1 MYTNTCYP
9 YYWTIRYAKK
19 KGRSGMVGIGLLTL
33 AAFFLIA
40 LGRVRPAAAETTRP
54 VYPAVASEKR
64 VAALKRVVS
73 RVMAMT
79 EAEMVALVPDKTG
92 FRFMGCPNCDEGT
105 QEGQLRWSI
114 SDPHRVKCRF
124 CDMVFPNDQYPE
136 DRVMTVVNPV
146 GVEVAYPYWEDATGY
161 RYLFSARGWR
171 EARSYFSNIAQRF
184 GELYQATGKVAYAR
198 RAALILDAF
207 ARYYPGFLVSRDW
220 PHRPKGFATEPPY
233 PNGGGKWG
241 RWRHDEMPTNLVFAY
256 DSIYGSGELERL
268 SEEVGADVKARI
280 ENGFFRGAIRQDQF
294 HGIVYGNAGP
304 RIYEGYIAIG
314 RVLTD
319 PGLVHEGVR
328 RSRELFRRMFY
339 EDGFWMEGSVGY
351 HQMTMG
357 GMNRVFRAVRG
368 YSDPPGYVH
377 PEDGTRLDNMDLS
390 RDIPVIASAERILEV
405 CRYPDGRQMTMHDNW
420 AHFRNLKVPEQS
432 VSTLL
437 AGVGH
442 AWLGRGTGDEQ
453 AQLHLHFSGGYG
465 HQHADNLNMGLF
477 AKGRELLPDVGY
489 THTRHRVWST
499 STLCHNTVVIDEQR
513 QYSGGRQGPSDGRLL
528 AFEPG
533 FDVVKW
539 VEAGGERAYPGVA
552 QVYRRALLL
561 VNAGES
567 DVYAVDLFRVTGGS
581 QHDWSLHGDADADGD
596 AKVSVPLA
604 PYGEHMLPGVDVRF
618 PTGESDRGDAEGRNI
633 AYAYFQNVSRG
644 TTSGDLKV
652 TFGIDDSPVAVRT
665 HIPGQAGAEVFAG
678 DAMSFRRAEEND
690 ALLDRFRMPIFLL
703 RRKGPAPL
711 SSLFVAVH
719 EPYDGEPF
727 VDDVRLE
734 KMDGDAV
741 GISVS
746 HHGVVD
752 HILYRGSSGDS
763 AVSMGDLS
771 LNGDVGFVRMR
782 NGRPE
787 MMGLWGGTMLKW
799 KQIVLEGS
807 GAYEGEVTG
816 TMRRDAGAQYDA
828 LVVAS
833 ELPDGDLLNGAT
845 AVVTFGDGST
855 RGCGVR
861 AVSREANVR
870 HVVLDADPGF
880 DVDSDG
886 MRHLFF
892 PHREIPGTVHYRLRT
907 SAFANTAER
916 SLTSIGE
923 ARISGL

>member
-1 MYTNTCYP
+1 MDVIN
-9 YYWTIRYAKK
+9 
-19 KGRSGMVGIGLLTL
+19 VLTL
-33 AAFFLIA
+33 AVCCMIA
-40 LGRVRPAAAETTRP
+40 LGWARPAGAEPTRP
-54 VYPAVASEKR
+54 VYRVDASSER
-64 VAALKRVVS
+64 VNRLKRSVS
-73 RVMAMT
+73 RVMAMS
-79 EAEMVALVPDKTG
+79 EADMVALVPDKTG

-136 DRVMTVVNPV
+136 DRVMKVLNQV

-171 EARSYFSNIAQRF
+171 EARTYFSRIAQLF
-184 GELYQATGKVAYAR
+184 GELYQMTGERVYAR
-198 RAALILDAF
+198 RSVLILDAF

-268 SEEVGADVKARI
+268 SEETGVDVKARI
-280 ENGFFRGAIRQDQF
+280 ENDFFRGAIRQDQF
-294 HGIVYGNAGP
+294 HETDYGNAGP

-314 RVLTD
+314 RVLGD

-328 RSRELFRRMFY
+328 QSRELFRRTFY

-377 PEDGTRLDNMDLS
+377 PENGTRLDGLDLE
-390 RDIPVIASAERILEV
+390 RDIAVITRAKRILDI

-420 AHFRNLKVPEQS
+420 AHFRNLRVPDRS

-442 AWLGRGTGDEQ
+442 AWLGQGKVDEQ
-453 AQLHLHFSGGYG
+453 VQLHLHFSGGYG
-465 HQHADNLNMGLF
+465 HEHADNLNMVLF
-477 AKGRELLPDVGY
+477 ANGRELLPDVGY

-499 STLCHNTVVIDEQR
+499 STLCHNTVVIDEKR
-513 QYSGGRQGPSDGRLL
+513 QHTRGRSGPSDGRLL

-533 FDVVKW
+533 FDAVKW
-539 VEAGGERAYPGVA
+539 AEASGEGAYPGLA
-552 QVYRRALLL
+552 RVYRRALLL

-581 QHDWSLHGDADADGD
+581 QHDWALHGNADADGE
-596 AKVSVPLA
+596 ASVSVPLA
-604 PYGEHMLPGVDVRF
+604 PYGEHMLPGVDVRL
-618 PTGESDRGDAEGRNI
+618 PTGESDRGDAGGRNI

-644 TTSGDLKV
+644 AASDDLKI
-652 TFGIDDSPVAVRT
+652 TFSIDDSPVAVRT

-690 ALLDRFRMPIFLL
+690 ALLDKFRMPIFLL
-703 RRKGPAPL
+703 RRKGTPPL
-711 SSLFVAVH
+711 SSRFAAVH
-719 EPYDGEPF
+719 EPFDGKPF
-727 VDDVRLE
+727 VDDVRVEML
-734 KMDGDAV
+734 DGDAV
-741 GISVS
+741 GITVS

-752 HILYRGSSGDS
+752 HIVYRGGPGDNAIS
-763 AVSMGDLS
+763 IGDLS
-771 LNGDVGFVRMR
+771 LNGEVGFVRAR
-782 NGRPE
+782 DGRPE
-787 MMGLWGGTMLKW
+787 LMGLWGGTLLKW
-799 KQIVLEGS
+799 DQVVLEGS

-816 TMRRDAGAQYDA
+816 TLRTDAGAPHDA
-828 LVVAS
+828 LIVRG
-833 ELPDGDLLNGAT
+833 ELPTGEALKGST
-845 AVVTFGDGST
+845 AIVTFGDGST
-855 RGCGVR
+855 RGCRVR
-861 AVSREANVR
+861 AVSREGGKTP
-870 HVVLDADPGF
+870 VLLESDRGFAVDAK
-880 DVDSDG
+880 G

-892 PHREIPGTVHYRLRT
+892 PHREIPGTVRYRLRT
-907 SAFANTAER
+907 SAFVQTADR

-923 ARISGL
+923 AKFSGN

>member
-1 MYTNTCYP
+1 MD
-9 YYWTIRYAKK
+9 
-19 KGRSGMVGIGLLTL
+19 GIGLLVL
-33 AAFFLIA
+33 VVVCMIVA
-40 LGRVRPAAAETTRP
+40 GRTRSAMAEPTHP
-54 VYPAVASEKR
+54 VYPIEASEKR
-64 VAALKRVVS
+64 VAVLKRVVS
-73 RVMAMT
+73 RVMAMS
-79 EAEMVALVPDKTG
+79 EAEMVTLVPDRTG

-124 CDMVFPNDQYPE
+124 CDMVFPNDRYPE
-136 DRVMTVVNPV
+136 DRVMKVVNPV
-146 GVEVAYPYWEDATGY
+146 GVEVEYPYWEDATGY

-171 EARSYFSNIAQRF
+171 EARSYFSSTAQRF
-184 GELYQATGKVAYAR
+184 GELYQMTGDRTYAR

-220 PHRPKGFATEPPY
+220 PHRPKGFAMEPPY

-256 DSIYGSGELERL
+256 DSIYESGELERL
-268 SEEVGADVKARI
+268 SEAMGTDVKARI
-280 ENGFFRGAIRQDQF
+280 EDDFFRGAIRQDQF
-294 HGIVYGNAGP
+294 HGTVYGNAGP

-314 RVLTD
+314 RVLSD

-328 RSRELFRRMFY
+328 RSRGLFRRMFY

-368 YSDPPGYVH
+368 YSDPPGFVH
-377 PEDGTRLDNMDLS
+377 PEEGTRLDNLDLA
-390 RDIPVIASAERILEV
+390 RDISVIARAEQILEI

-420 AHFRNLKVPEQS
+420 AHFRNLKVPERS

-442 AWLGRGTGDEQ
+442 AWLGRGHGDEQ
-453 AQLHLHFSGGYG
+453 VQLHLHFSGGYG

-477 AKGRELLPDVGY
+477 AKGLELLPDVGY

-533 FDVVKW
+533 FDAVKW
-539 VEAGGERAYPGVA
+539 VEAGGERAYPGLA
-552 QVYRRALLL
+552 KVYRRGLLL

-567 DVYAVDLFRVTGGS
+567 DGYAIDLFRVIGGS
-581 QHDWSLHGDADADGD
+581 QHDWALHGSADADGD
-596 AKVSVPLA
+596 AAVSVPLA
-604 PYGEHMLPGVDVRF
+604 PHAEHLLPGVDVRF

-633 AYAYFQNVSRG
+633 AYAYFQNVTRG
-644 TTSGDLKV
+644 AASDDLAI
-652 TFGIDDSPVAVRT
+652 TFSIDDSPVAVRT

-690 ALLDRFRMPIFLL
+690 ALLDRFRMPILLL

-711 SSLFVAVH
+711 SSLFAAVH
-719 EPYDGEPF
+719 EPFEGKPF

-734 KMDGDAV
+734 VLDGDAV
-741 GISVS
+741 GLRVS

-752 HILYRGSSGDS
+752 HIVYRGGSGDN
-763 AVSMGDLS
+763 AVSAGGLS
-771 LNGDVGFVRMR
+771 LHGEVGFVRVR
-782 NGRPE
+782 NGQPE
-787 MMGLWGGTMLKW
+787 AMGLWGGTMLKW
-799 KQIVLEGS
+799 KQIVLTGS

-816 TMRRDAGAQYDA
+816 TTRKDAGAAYDG
-828 LVVAS
+828 LVVTG
-833 ELPDGDLLNGAT
+833 ELPAGESLNGAT
-845 AVVTFGDGST
+845 AIVSFGDGST
-855 RGCGVR
+855 RGCRVR
-861 AVSREANVR
+861 AVSREGEET
-870 HVVLDADPGF
+870 HVLLDGDPGF
-880 DVDSDG
+880 DVDGEG

-892 PHREIPGTVHYRLRT
+892 PHREIPGTVRYRLRT
-907 SAFANTAER
+907 SAFAQTADQ
-916 SLTSIGE
+916 SLTSIG
-923 ARISGL
+923 AAGFSGL

>member
-1 MYTNTCYP
+1 MD
-9 YYWTIRYAKK
+9 
-19 KGRSGMVGIGLLTL
+19 GIGLLVL
-33 AAFFLIA
+33 VVFCLIV
-40 LGRVRPAAAETTRP
+40 LGWARSVLAETTHP
-54 VYPAVASEKR
+54 VYPVDASAKR

-73 RVMAMT
+73 RVMAMS
-79 EAEMVALVPDKTG
+79 EDEMVALVPDRTG

-124 CDMVFPNDQYPE
+124 CDMVFPNDRYPE
-136 DRVMTVVNPV
+136 DRVMNVVNPV
-146 GVEVAYPYWEDATGY
+146 GVEVEYPYWEDATGY

-171 EARSYFSNIAQRF
+171 EARSYFSSTAQRF
-184 GELYQATGKVAYAR
+184 GDLYQMTGERAYAR

-241 RWRHDEMPTNLVFAY
+241 RWRHDEMPTNLVYAY

-268 SEEVGADVKARI
+268 SAEVGADVKARI
-280 ENGFFRGAIRQDQF
+280 ENDFFRGAIRQDRF
-294 HGIVYGNAGP
+294 HETDYGNAGP
-304 RIYEGYIAIG
+304 RIYEGYIVIG
-314 RVLTD
+314 WVLAD

-377 PEDGTRLDNMDLS
+377 PVDGTRLDNLDLS
-390 RDIPVIASAERILEV
+390 RDIPVIARAERILET
-405 CRYPDGRQMTMHDNW
+405 CRYPDGRQITMHDNW
-420 AHFRNLKVPEQS
+420 AHFRNLKVPDRS

-442 AWLGRGTGDEQ
+442 GWLGRGMGDEQ
-453 AQLHLHFSGGYG
+453 VQLHLHFSGGYG

-477 AKGRELLPDVGY
+477 AKGRELFPDVGY

-533 FDVVKW
+533 FDAVKW
-539 VEAGGERAYPGVA
+539 VEASGERAYPGLA

-567 DVYAVDLFRVTGGS
+567 DIYVVDLFRVVGGS
-581 QHDWSLHGDADADGD
+581 QHDWALHGSADSDGE
-596 AKVSVPLA
+596 ARVSVPLA
-604 PYGEHMLPGVDVRF
+604 PFGEHMLPGVDVRF
-618 PTGESDRGDAEGRNI
+618 PAGESDRGDARGRNI
-633 AYAYFQNVSRG
+633 SYAYFQNVSRG
-644 TTSGDLKV
+644 EAEDSLGI
-652 TFGIDDSPVAVRT
+652 TFSVDDSPVAVRT
-665 HIPGQAGAEVFAG
+665 HLPVQAGAEVFVG
-678 DAMSFRRAEEND
+678 DAISFRRAEEND
-690 ALLDRFRMPIFLL
+690 ALQDRFRMPIFLL

-711 SSLFVAVH
+711 SSHFAAVH
-719 EPYDGEPF
+719 EPFDRAPF
-727 VDDVRLE
+727 VDDVRVEAL
-734 KMDGDAV
+734 DGDAV
-741 GISVS
+741 GISVR

-752 HILYRGSSGDS
+752 HFVYREGSGHEDV
-763 AVSMGDLS
+763 AMGDLS
-771 LNGDVGFVRMR
+771 LTGEVGFVRER
-782 NGRPE
+782 DGQPE
-787 MMGLWGGTMLKW
+787 MMGLWGGTLLKW
-799 KQIVLEGS
+799 KQAALEGS

-816 TMRRDAGAQYDA
+816 TLRRDAGAASDA
-828 LVVAS
+828 LVVTG
-833 ELPDGDLLNGAT
+833 ELPVGEELKGAT
-845 AVVTFGDGST
+845 AIVTFGDGST
-855 RGCGVR
+855 RGCRVK
-861 AVSREANVR
+861 AVAREGR
-870 HVVLDADPGF
+870 ETRLLLDADPGF
-880 DVDSDG
+880 AVEGEG

-892 PHREIPGTVHYRLRT
+892 PHREIPGKVRFRLRT
-907 SAFANTAER
+907 SAFVRIADG
-916 SLTSIGE
+916 SLTSIGKAE
-923 ARISGL
+923 FSGF

>member
-1 MYTNTCYP
+1 MDVIN
-9 YYWTIRYAKK
+9 
-19 KGRSGMVGIGLLTL
+19 VLTL
-33 AAFFLIA
+33 AVCCMIA
-40 LGRVRPAAAETTRP
+40 LGWARSALAEPTRP
-54 VYPAVASEKR
+54 VYRVDASSER
-64 VAALKRVVS
+64 VNRLKRSVS
-73 RVMAMT
+73 RVMAMS
-79 EAEMVALVPDKTG
+79 EADMVALVPDKTG

-136 DRVMTVVNPV
+136 DRVMKVVNPV

-171 EARSYFSNIAQRF
+171 EARTYFSRIAQLY
-184 GELYQATGKVAYAR
+184 GELYQMTGERVYAR
-198 RAALILDAF
+198 RSVLILDAF

-256 DSIYGSGELERL
+256 DSIYNSGELERL
-268 SEEVGADVKARI
+268 SEEMGTDVKARI
-280 ENGFFRGAIRQDQF
+280 ENDFFRGAIRQDQF
-294 HGIVYGNAGP
+294 HETDYGNAGP

-314 RVLTD
+314 RVLGD

-328 RSRELFRRMFY
+328 QSRELFRRTFY

-377 PEDGTRLDNMDLS
+377 PENGTRLDGLDLE
-390 RDIPVIASAERILEV
+390 RDIAVITRAKRILDI

-420 AHFRNLKVPEQS
+420 AHFRNLRVPDRS

-442 AWLGRGTGDEQ
+442 AWLGQGKVDKQ
-453 AQLHLHFSGGYG
+453 VQLHLHFSGGYG
-465 HQHADNLNMGLF
+465 HEHADNLNMGLF

-499 STLCHNTVVIDEQR
+499 STLCHNTVVIDEKR
-513 QYSGGRQGPSDGRLL
+513 QHTRGRSGPSDGRLL

-533 FDVVKW
+533 FDAVKW
-539 VEAGGERAYPGVA
+539 AEASGEGAYPGLA
-552 QVYRRALLL
+552 RVYRRALLL

-581 QHDWSLHGDADADGD
+581 QHDWALHGNADADGE
-596 AKVSVPLA
+596 ASVSVPLA
-604 PYGEHMLPGVDVRF
+604 PYGEHMLPGVDVRL
-618 PTGESDRGDAEGRNI
+618 PTGESDRGDAGGRNI

-644 TTSGDLKV
+644 AASDDLKI
-652 TFGIDDSPVAVRT
+652 TFSIDDSPVAVRT
-665 HIPGQAGAEVFAG
+665 HIPGKAGAEVFAG

-690 ALLDRFRMPIFLL
+690 ALLDKFRMPIFLL
-703 RRKGPAPL
+703 RRKGTPPL
-711 SSLFVAVH
+711 SSRFAAVH
-719 EPYDGEPF
+719 EPFSGKPF
-727 VDDVRLE
+727 VDDVRVEML
-734 KMDGDAV
+734 DGDAV
-741 GISVS
+741 GITVS

-752 HILYRGSSGDS
+752 HIVYRGGPGDNAIS
-763 AVSMGDLS
+763 IGDLS
-771 LNGDVGFVRMR
+771 LNGEVGFVRAR
-782 NGRPE
+782 DGRPE
-787 MMGLWGGTMLKW
+787 LMGLWGGTLLKW
-799 KQIVLEGS
+799 DQVVLEGS
-807 GAYEGEVTG
+807 GAYQGEVTG
-816 TMRRDAGAQYDA
+816 TLRTDAGAPHDA
-828 LVVAS
+828 LIVRG
-833 ELPDGDLLNGAT
+833 ELPTGEALKGST
-845 AVVTFGDGST
+845 AIVTFGDGST
-855 RGCGVR
+855 RGCRVR
-861 AVSREANVR
+861 AVSREGGKT
-870 HVVLDADPGF
+870 HVLLESDPGF
-880 DVDSDG
+880 DVDAEG

-892 PHREIPGTVHYRLRT
+892 PHRKIPGKVRYRLRT
-907 SAFANTAER
+907 SAFVQTADR

-923 ARISGL
+923 AKFSGF

>member
-1 MYTNTCYP
+1 
-9 YYWTIRYAKK
+9 
-19 KGRSGMVGIGLLTL
+19 MVGIGLLTL
-33 AAFFLIA
+33 AVFFLIA

-54 VYPAVASEKR
+54 VYPVEASEKR

-79 EAEMVALVPDKTG
+79 EAEMVGLVPDKTG

-124 CDMVFPNDQYPE
+124 CDMIFPNDRYPE
-136 DRVMTVVNPV
+136 DQVMKVVNPV

-171 EARSYFSNIAQRF
+171 EARSYFSNTAQRF
-184 GELYQATGKVAYAR
+184 GELYQLTGDRAYAR

-256 DSIYGSGELERL
+256 DSIYDSGELERL
-268 SEEVGADVKARI
+268 SEEVGVDVKARI
-280 ENGFFRGAIRQDQF
+280 EDDFFRGAIRQDQF

-314 RVLTD
+314 RVLSD

-377 PEDGTRLDNMDLS
+377 PEDGSRMDSLDLR
-390 RDIPVIASAERILEV
+390 RDIEVIARAERILEI
-405 CRYPDGRQMTMHDNW
+405 CRYPDGRQMTVHDNW
-420 AHFRNLKVPEQS
+420 AHFRNLKVPERS

-442 AWLGRGTGDEQ
+442 AWLGRGQGDEQ
-453 AQLHLHFSGGYG
+453 VQLHLHFSGGYG
-465 HQHADNLNMGLF
+465 HQHADNLNVGLF
-477 AKGRELLPDVGY
+477 AKGLELLPDVGY

-499 STLCHNTVVIDEQR
+499 STLCHNTVVINEQR

-533 FDVVKW
+533 FDAVKW
-539 VEAGGERAYPGVA
+539 VEAGGERAYPGLA

-567 DVYAVDLFRVTGGS
+567 DVYAVDMFRVIGGS
-581 QHDWSLHGDADADGD
+581 QHDWALHGSADADGD
-596 AKVSVPLA
+596 ATVSVPLA
-604 PYGEHMLPGVDVRF
+604 PYAEHMLPGADVRF
-618 PTGESDRGDAEGRNI
+618 PTGESDWGDAEGRNI
-633 AYAYFQNVSRG
+633 AYAYVQNVSHG
-644 TTSGDLKV
+644 AVSDDLSV
-652 TFGIDDSPVAVRT
+652 TFNIDDSPVAVRT

-690 ALLDRFRMPIFLL
+690 ALLDRFRMPILLL
-703 RRKGPAPL
+703 RRKGSSPL
-711 SSLFVAVH
+711 SSLFAAVH
-719 EPYDGEPF
+719 EPFDGEPF

-734 KMDGDAV
+734 KLDGDAV
-741 GISVS
+741 GIAVS

-752 HILYRGSSGDS
+752 HIVYRGGSGDN
-763 AVSMGDLS
+763 AVSAGDLL
-771 LNGDVGFVRMR
+771 LNGEVGFVRLR

-787 MMGLWGGTMLKW
+787 MMGMWGGTMLKW
-799 KQIVLEGS
+799 KQIALTGS

-816 TMRRDAGAQYDA
+816 TTRKDAGAAFDG
-828 LVVAS
+828 LVVTG
-833 ELPDGDLLNGAT
+833 ELPAGESLNGAT
-845 AVVTFGDGST
+845 AIVTFGDGST
-855 RGCGVR
+855 RGCRVR
-861 AVSREANVR
+861 AVSRKGEET
-870 HVVLDADPGF
+870 HVLLDADPGF

-892 PHREIPGTVHYRLRT
+892 PHREIPGTVRYRLRT
-907 SAFANTAER
+907 SAFAHTADH

-923 ARISGL
+923 AKFSGF

>member
-1 MYTNTCYP
+1 MDVIN
-9 YYWTIRYAKK
+9 
-19 KGRSGMVGIGLLTL
+19 VLTL
-33 AAFFLIA
+33 AVCCVIA
-40 LGRVRPAAAETTRP
+40 LGWARPAGAEPTRP
-54 VYPAVASEKR
+54 VYRVDASSER
-64 VAALKRVVS
+64 VNRLKRSVS
-73 RVMAMT
+73 RVMSMP
-79 EAEMVALVPDKTG
+79 EADMVALVPDKTG

-136 DRVMTVVNPV
+136 DRVMKVVNPV

-171 EARSYFSNIAQRF
+171 EARTYFSRIAQLF
-184 GELYQATGKVAYAR
+184 GELYQMTGEQPYAR
-198 RAALILDAF
+198 RAALILNAF

-256 DSIYGSGELERL
+256 DSIYNSGELERL
-268 SEEVGADVKARI
+268 SEEMGTDVKARI
-280 ENGFFRGAIRQDQF
+280 ENDFFRGAIRQDQF
-294 HGIVYGNAGP
+294 HETDYGNAGP

-314 RVLTD
+314 RVLGD

-328 RSRELFRRMFY
+328 QSRELFRRTFY

-377 PEDGTRLDNMDLS
+377 PENGTRLEDLDLE
-390 RDIPVIASAERILEV
+390 RDIAVITRAKRILDI

-420 AHFRNLKVPEQS
+420 AHFRNLRVPDRS

-442 AWLGRGTGDEQ
+442 AWLGQGKVDEQ
-453 AQLHLHFSGGYG
+453 VQLHLHFSGGYG

-477 AKGRELLPDVGY
+477 ANGHELLPDVGY

-499 STLCHNTVVIDEQR
+499 STLCHNTVVIDERR
-513 QYSGGRQGPSDGRLL
+513 QHTGGRSGPSDGRLL

-533 FDVVKW
+533 FDAVKW
-539 VEAGGERAYPGVA
+539 VEASGERAYPGLA
-552 QVYRRALLL
+552 KVYRRSLLL
-561 VNAGES
+561 VNAGGS

-581 QHDWSLHGDADADGD
+581 QHDWALHGNADADGD
-596 AKVSVPLA
+596 ATVSVPLA
-604 PYGEHMLPGVDVRF
+604 NYGEHMLPGVDVRM

-644 TTSGDLKV
+644 AASDDLKI
-652 TFGIDDSPVAVRT
+652 TFSIDDSPAAVRT
-665 HIPGQAGAEVFAG
+665 HIPGQAGAEVFVG

-690 ALLDRFRMPIFLL
+690 ALQDRIRMPIFLL
-703 RRKGPAPL
+703 RRKGTSPL
-711 SSLFVAVH
+711 SSRFIAVH
-719 EPYDGEPF
+719 EPFSGSPF
-727 VDDVRLE
+727 IEDVRLE
-734 KMDGDAV
+734 TLDGDAV
-741 GISVS
+741 GIAVS

-752 HILYRGSSGDS
+752 HIVYRGGPGDNAIS
-763 AVSMGDLS
+763 IGDLS
-771 LNGDVGFVRMR
+771 LNGEVGFVRER
-782 NGRPE
+782 DGRPE
-787 MMGLWGGTMLKW
+787 MMGLWGGTLLKW
-799 KQIVLEGS
+799 DQIVLEGS

-816 TMRRDAGAQYDA
+816 TLRTEAGAPHDA
-828 LVVAS
+828 LIVS
-833 ELPDGDLLNGAT
+833 GELPKGEALKGAT
-845 AVVTFGDGST
+845 AIVTFGDGST
-855 RGCGVR
+855 RGCRVRGV
-861 AVSREANVR
+861 AREGGKT
-870 HVVLDADPGF
+870 HVLLESDPGF
-880 DVDSDG
+880 DVDSEG

-892 PHREIPGTVHYRLRT
+892 PHREIPGTVRYRLRT
-907 SAFANTAER
+907 SAFVHTADR

-923 ARISGL
+923 AKFSGN